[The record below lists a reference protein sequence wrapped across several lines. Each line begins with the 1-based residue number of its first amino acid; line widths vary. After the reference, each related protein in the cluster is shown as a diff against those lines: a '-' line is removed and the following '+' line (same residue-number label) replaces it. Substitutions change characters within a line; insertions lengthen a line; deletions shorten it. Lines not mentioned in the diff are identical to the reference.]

1 MSTRTERQLLHEVEI
16 NAPVERVW
24 ELISEVRNAPQ
35 WSSQARKVFAFG
47 AGTKSGTFSI
57 NLNHRGVIAWPTWAR
72 VTDFQPGT
80 RFANE
85 VGMAGAT
92 WVFELEPGEAGTGA
106 ETTILRQYRETRY
119 PRGFIAGRI
128 VTPAMGGEQPY
139 NEFMDACVG
148 ESLETIKKI
157 VEAG

>member
-1 MSTRTERQLLHEVEI
+1 MTTRTERQLLHEVEI

-24 ELISEVRNAPQ
+24 ELISDVRNAPQ

-47 AGTKSGTFSI
+47 GTTKLGTFSV
-57 NLNHRGVIAWPTWAR
+57 NLNHRGVIAWPTWAK
-72 VTDFQPGT
+72 VTDFQPGK

-92 WVFELEPGEAGTGA
+92 WVFELEPGPKDGT
-106 ETTILRQYRETRY
+106 TRLRQFRETYY

-139 NEFMDACVG
+139 NEFMGARVG
-148 ESLETIKKI
+148 ESLEEIKKI
-157 VEAG
+157 VETG